1 MDIEKGFLERF
12 KIKKPAKNEERK
24 RLIQELSDTTGWNKK
39 SIYFSTVGFPDSWL
53 QDALNDCKHYSN
65 PKMRNKMFKEFI
77 DKTKI

>member
-39 SIYFSTVGFPDSWL
+39 SIYFSTVGFPTS
-53 QDALNDCKHYSN
+53 
-65 PKMRNKMFKEFI
+65 PKRL
-77 DKTKI
+77 